1 MINEKQVLSKVLEE
15 GQSQGSIGMSLDM
28 DSAQVLMQMLS
39 KNLYSDPIGSTVR
52 ECASN
57 ALDSHR
63 KATVAEA
70 IVVSLKVN
78 AQNNYEFSVE
88 DFGIGLD
95 ANDVEN
101 IISKYGKST
110 KRESN
115 EFIGMMG
122 LGFKAPLAYSSSF
135 YFVCRK
141 DGIERKYMMYEGED
155 ENTIDQLYETPTTER
170 NGVKVI
176 VPVKYE
182 DRHTFRKK
190 IGEQLAYFESV
201 YFDVNVENSIITNEF
216 QIHRSQHFQIS
227 ELNSDSNVHICLD
240 NVYYPLD
247 YSKLGI
253 SQIPVSIGLRFNLSD
268 GLFPIPSREQ
278 LIYSTKAKEIILA
291 KLEIVS
297 NFLVEKYN
305 ETNVDC
311 KDIYEIFNYYSS
323 EIRNVTFGK
332 IVIDAGKFSRASKID
347 FKQPTYSKYTVTDF
361 QLLYNHKEYLFY
373 EYKVN
378 MEFIRGQFRQ
388 NRNNYRH
395 SLSFNNV
402 KQDKQIFSYE
412 ELFVGNKKSYI
423 KSLLP
428 LNDWNGVKFVK
439 KVNKF
444 TLKNHKTNHLMDN
457 YYEVLN
463 LKKHP
468 KSTWRAKI
476 REFQNI
482 IGELASKF
490 QHVDDIAIPQSWLDA
505 KKKKRVS
512 IGTGT
517 GVKRVKLQ
525 GEINCR
531 KAEEL
536 QRFVADKS
544 SKLTP
549 TVLKVAEIESS
560 KVLHVYGRQKD
571 ETLVDQLYSVSSKQK
586 INYLILS
593 EREHKVA
600 ETLDLHNFISIDK
613 FMEGKNKPF
622 KRIITGYLIYSLIQ
636 KYNNTFGKAN
646 LIQPVSNTLYERLQL
661 LIDYSNKNYHRIG
674 DEDIYK
680 AMLVVSEEHKLFDET
695 IYTEYCELKELLD
708 GFPFIDAT
716 MDMLKPDYN
725 GNLDKRYIDV
735 LIDLFKYNRI
745 RIDYT
750 NYKLTLNSDVT
761 EPITDELIEQLTQ
774 NN

>member
-1 MINEKQVLSKVLEE
+1 MINEKQKLSTVLEE
-15 GQSQGSIGMSLDM
+15 GTTQGSIGMSLDM
-28 DSAQVLMQMLS
+28 ESAQVLMQMLS

-88 DFGIGLD
+88 DFGTGLNAD
-95 ANDVEN
+95 DVES

-155 ENTIDQLYETPTTER
+155 NNTIDQLYETPTTER
-170 NGVKVI
+170 NGVKII

-190 IGEQLAYFESV
+190 ISEQLAYFESV
-201 YFDVNVENSIITNEF
+201 YFDVNVENQIITNEF
-216 QIHRSQHFQIS
+216 QIHRSEHFQIS
-227 ELNSDSNVHICLD
+227 ELNSDANVHICLD

-253 SQIPVSIGLRFNLSD
+253 RQLPVSIGLRFSLSD

-291 KLEIVS
+291 KLEVVS
-297 NFLVEKYN
+297 NYLVEKYN
-305 ETNVDC
+305 EINIDC
-311 KDIYEIFNYYSS
+311 KDIYEIFNYYDSS
-323 EIRNVTFGK
+323 TRKVSFGK
-332 IVIDAGKFSRASKID
+332 IVIDAGQFFQQATIP
-347 FKQPTYSKYTVTDF
+347 FQQPSYSKYNLTDF
-361 QLLYNHKEYLFY
+361 QLLYNNKEHLFY
-373 EYKVN
+373 EYRVN
-378 MEFIRGQFRQ
+378 MEFTRGQFRQ
-388 NRNNYRH
+388 NKNTYRYG
-395 SLSFNNV
+395 LSFKNV
-402 KQDKQIFSYE
+402 KEDKRIFSYE

-428 LNDWNGVKFVK
+428 LNDWNGIKFVK

-444 TLKNHKTNHLMDN
+444 TLRHSSKNNLMDN
-457 YYEVLN
+457 YYQLLN
-463 LKKHP
+463 LRKYP
-468 KSTWRAKI
+468 RNSWRARI
-476 REFQNI
+476 EEFQSI
-482 IGELASKF
+482 IGELTSKF
-490 QHVDDIAIPQSWLDA
+490 EHVDDIAIPQAWLDA
-505 KKKKRVS
+505 RKKKRVTS
-512 IGTGT
+512 TTGT

-531 KAEEL
+531 KAEDL
-536 QRFVADKS
+536 QRFVTDKS
-544 SKLTP
+544 SKLVP
-549 TVLKVAEIESS
+549 TVIKVAEIESS
-560 KVLHVYGRQKD
+560 KMLHVYGRQKD
-571 ETLVDQLYSVSSKQK
+571 ETLIDQLYSVSSKQK
-586 INYLILS
+586 INYLALS

-600 ETLDLHNFISIDK
+600 ETLDLHNFISIEK

-622 KRIITGYLIYSLIQ
+622 KRIITGYLIYKLSQQYHNTFAKASLIQ
-636 KYNNTFGKAN
+636 P
-646 LIQPVSNTLYERLQL
+646 ISNTLFDRLQL
-661 LIDYSNKNYHRIG
+661 LLDYSSKNYHRIG

-680 AMLVVSEEHKLFDET
+680 AMLVVAEEHKLFDET
-695 IYTEYCELKELLD
+695 IYTEYCGLKELLD

-716 MDMLKPDYN
+716 MDMLRPDYN
-725 GNLDKRYIDV
+725 GNVDKRYVDV
-735 LIDLFKYNRI
+735 LVDLFKYNRI

-761 EPITDELIEQLTQ
+761 EPVTDELIEQLTQ
-774 NN
+774 NS

>member
-1 MINEKQVLSKVLEE
+1 MINEKQQLSTVLEE
-15 GQSQGSIGMSLDM
+15 GQAQGSIGMSLDM

-88 DFGIGLD
+88 DFGTGLD
-95 ANDVEN
+95 ANDVET

-141 DGIERKYMMYEGED
+141 NGIERKYMMYEGED
-155 ENTIDQLYETPTTER
+155 NNTIDQLYETPTTER
-170 NGVKVI
+170 NGVKII

-182 DRHTFRKK
+182 DRHNFRKK
-190 IGEQLAYFESV
+190 ISEQLAYFESV
-201 YFDVNVENSIITNEF
+201 YFDVNVENQIITNEF
-216 QIHRSQHFQIS
+216 QIHRSEHFQIS
-227 ELNSDSNVHICLD
+227 ELSSDGYVHICLD

-253 SQIPVSIGLRFNLSD
+253 SSIPVSIGLRFSLSD

-291 KLEIVS
+291 KLEVVA
-297 NFLVEKYN
+297 NYLVEKYN
-305 ETNVDC
+305 EINIDC
-311 KDIYEIFNYYSS
+311 KDIHEIFNYYNS
-323 EIRNVTFGK
+323 EVRNVSFGK
-332 IVIDAGKFSRASKID
+332 ITIDAGKFYRQATIA
-347 FKQPTYSKYTVTDF
+347 FQQPTYSKYNLTDF
-361 QLLYNHKEYLFY
+361 QRLYNNKEYLFY
-373 EYKVN
+373 EYRIN
-378 MEFIRGQFRQ
+378 MEFMKGQFRQ
-388 NRNNYRH
+388 NKNTYRY
-395 SLSFNNV
+395 SLSYKNV
-402 KQDKQIFSYE
+402 KEDKRIFSYE

-428 LNDWNGVKFVK
+428 LNDWNGIKFVK

-444 TLKNHKTNHLMDN
+444 TLRHSSKNNLMDN
-457 YYEVLN
+457 YYELLN
-463 LKKHP
+463 LKKYP
-468 KSTWRAKI
+468 RNSWRARI
-476 REFQNI
+476 QEFQSI
-482 IGELASKF
+482 LGELTAKF
-490 QHVDDIAIPQSWLDA
+490 EHVDDMAIPQQWLDA
-505 KKKKRVS
+505 RKKNRVTS
-512 IGTGT
+512 TTGT
-517 GVKRVKLQ
+517 GIKRVKLQ
-525 GEINCR
+525 GEISCR
-531 KAEEL
+531 RADEL
-536 QRFVADKS
+536 QRFVTGKN
-544 SKLTP
+544 SKLSP
-549 TVLKVAEIESS
+549 TVLKVAEIASS
-560 KVLHVYGRQKD
+560 KLLRVYARTKD
-571 ETLVDQLYSVSSKQK
+571 EALIDQLYSISSKQK
-586 INYLILS
+586 IEYLVLS
-593 EREHKVA
+593 EREYKVA

-622 KRIITGYLIYSLIQ
+622 KRIITGYLIYTLMQ
-636 KYNNTFGKAN
+636 KYQNTFYKK
-646 LIQPVSNTLYERLQL
+646 PVMETISKELHERLVL
-661 LIDYSNKNYHRIG
+661 LSDYSSKNYHRIG
-674 DEDIYK
+674 DEDVYK
-680 AMLVVSEEHKLFDET
+680 AMLVIAEEHKLFDET

-708 GFPFIDAT
+708 NFPFIEIT
-716 MDMLKPDYN
+716 MEMIRVDYGRIVN
-725 GNLDKRYIDV
+725 PTQINI

-750 NYKLTLNSDVT
+750 NYKLTLNCDVT
-761 EPITDELIEQLTQ
+761 EPVTDELIEQLTQ
-774 NN
+774 NS